1 MRIAA
6 VASALPPHR
15 YDQQTLARWL
25 QDVWRDRPEATRR
38 LAALHE
44 NVEVRTRHLALP
56 LERYEQLRTFG
67 QCNDAWIAA
76 ATDLGAQVLR
86 TALGRAGL
94 RVEDVDAV
102 FFSTVTGAASPSIDA
117 RLVNRLGLRPDVKR
131 VPMFG
136 LGCVAGAAA
145 LARAADYVRAF
156 PGHVAVALTIE
167 LCSLTLQRDDLSVA
181 NLIATGLFADGA
193 SCAIVAGSQR
203 PARGP
208 RVVATR
214 SVFYPD
220 TEDVMGWHVSEHG
233 FRIVLSA
240 EVPVIARER
249 LPADA
254 AAFLRELGWRRA
266 DLAAWVCHPGG
277 PKVLH
282 ALADGLG
289 LQRADLQVSWDVL
302 RDCGNLS
309 SASVL
314 MILEETLRRRTFAP
328 GERLLLLAMGPGF
341 CSELVA
347 LEA

>member
-1 MRIAA
+1 MKLAA
-6 VASALPPHR
+6 VASAVPPHR
-15 YDQQTLARWL
+15 YGQEELADWL
-25 QDVWRDRPEATRR
+25 RGAWRDRPEVVRR
-38 LAALHE
+38 LSTLHE

-56 LERYEQLRTFG
+56 LARYDDLRTFG
-67 QCNDAWIAA
+67 QCNDAWIEA
-76 ATDLGAQVLR
+76 ATALGGEVLR
-86 TALGRAGL
+86 TALARAGL
-94 RVEDVDAV
+94 QPADLDAV
-102 FFSTVTGAASPSIDA
+102 FFSTVTGVASPSIDA

-145 LARAADYVRAF
+145 LSRAADYARAF
-156 PGHVAVALTIE
+156 PEHVAAALTIE
-167 LCSLTLQRDDLSVA
+167 LCSLTLQRGDLSVA

-193 SCAIVAGSQR
+193 SCALVAGAER
-203 PARGP
+203 AACGP

-220 TEDVMGWHVSEHG
+220 TEDVMGWHVSEDG

-240 EVPVIARER
+240 EVPRIARER
-249 LPADA
+249 LPGDVDR
-254 AAFLRELGWRRA
+254 FLRDLGWRR
-266 DLAAWVCHPGG
+266 DEVAAWVCHPGG

-282 ALADGLG
+282 ALADGLD
-289 LQRADLQVSWDVL
+289 LRERDLQVSWDVL
-302 RDCGNLS
+302 RGCGNLS

-314 MILEETLRRRTFAP
+314 MILEETLRRRAFAP